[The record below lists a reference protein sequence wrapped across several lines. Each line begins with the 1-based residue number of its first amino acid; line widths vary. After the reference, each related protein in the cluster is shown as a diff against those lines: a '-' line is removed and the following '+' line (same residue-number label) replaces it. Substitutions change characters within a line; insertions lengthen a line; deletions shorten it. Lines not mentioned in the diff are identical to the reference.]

1 MREGL
6 CLSDVGYSGYI
17 ISPLVST
24 AHGRYPIL
32 NLKVQEVNKMIRVAI
47 AYPFVNHL
55 IIKEIEPELQSY
67 YDELDCEQIEAV
79 PFRSVPGVLMVLDEE
94 GKLNGKMPN
103 FQITTAG
110 GIPMDTIV
118 GNVMFV
124 RAGEEDFESLTDKQL
139 DQLKKLWHEMG

>member
-1 MREGL
+1 
-6 CLSDVGYSGYI
+6 VGYSGYI

-67 YDELDCEQIEAV
+67 YNELDCEQIEAV